1 MDISAVRQQ
10 FEAAITEIID
20 GCRINDNFVDKDMFR
35 VYIMTIWGNA
45 VIEPERSGI
54 AVDDLIVLHD
64 YLNEEIAGVLGH
76 GVDLTACY
84 EHIMSKA
91 GEDGLVRLNLSAEHK
106 AFLYHFAGLILSR
119 PRMPEQ

>member
-10 FEAAITEIID
+10 FETAITEIID

-54 AVDDLIVLHD
+54 TVDDLSVLHD
-64 YLNEEIAGVLGH
+64 YLNEEIAGVLGR

-91 GEDGLVRLNLSAEHK
+91 GEDGLERLNLSAEHK

-119 PRMPEQ
+119 PRVPEE